1 VTGGLGK
8 ARLTGWLCAATLL
21 LAAGCA
27 SPPSAAP
34 VMPSSASEQVS
45 TGPWSGR
52 LSLQVDSEPPQG
64 FHAGFELLGNAQTG
78 ELRLYSPLGSAL
90 ASAQWD
96 AGSALLLRGDE
107 RRSYPDI
114 ESLTAA
120 LTGAALPVAT
130 LFEWLQGRAVE
141 PPGWSVEL
149 GQADG
154 RVRARRLEP
163 APTATLRLI
172 LDRPQP

>member
-1 VTGGLGK
+1 MSGGLDKGRF
-8 ARLTGWLCAATLL
+8 AGWLCPVILL

-27 SPPSAAP
+27 SPPSAHP
-34 VMPSSASEQVS
+34 PTASTTEQAS

-78 ELRLYSPLGSAL
+78 ELRLFSPLGQAL

-96 AGSALLLRGDE
+96 GGSALLLRGEE
-107 RRSYPDI
+107 RHAYPDLAA
-114 ESLTAA
+114 LTAA
-120 LTGAALPVAT
+120 LTGATLPVTT
-130 LFEWLQGRAVE
+130 LFDWLQGRASAV
-141 PPGWSVEL
+141 PGWSVEL
-149 GQADG
+149 GPTDG
-154 RVRARRLEP
+154 RIRARRLEP

>member
-1 VTGGLGK
+1 MT
-8 ARLTGWLCAATLL
+8 T
-21 LAAGCA
+21 
-27 SPPSAAP
+27 
-34 VMPSSASEQVS
+34 SASQQVS
-45 TGPWSGR
+45 TGSWSGR

-120 LTGAALPVAT
+120 LTGTALPVAT
-130 LFEWLQGRAVE
+130 LFEWLQGRATEV
-141 PPGWSVEL
+141 PGWSVEL
-149 GQADG
+149 SQAGD

-163 APTATLRLI
+163 APSATLRLI

>member
-1 VTGGLGK
+1 MIGGLGK
-8 ARLTGWLCAATLL
+8 VRLSGWLCAATLL
-21 LAAGCA
+21 LTAGCA
-27 SPPSAAP
+27 SPPSATPLTA
-34 VMPSSASEQVS
+34 SATDQAS

-78 ELRLYSPLGSAL
+78 ELRLFSPLGSAL

-107 RRSYPDI
+107 RRAYPDI

-141 PPGWSVEL
+141 LPGWSVEL
-149 GQADG
+149 GPTDG

>member
-1 VTGGLGK
+1 MSGDLGK
-8 ARLTGWLCAATLL
+8 ARLTGWFCAATLL
-21 LAAGCA
+21 LVAGCA
-27 SPPSAAP
+27 SPPSATPMTA
-34 VMPSSASEQVS
+34 SASDQAS

-64 FHAGFELLGNAQTG
+64 FHAGFELLGNARTG

-90 ASAQWD
+90 ASAQWN

-107 RRSYPDI
+107 QRSYPDI

-120 LTGAALPVAT
+120 LTGAALPVTT

-141 PPGWSVEL
+141 VPGWTVEL
-149 GQADG
+149 DPSDG

-163 APTATLRLI
+163 APSATLRLM
-172 LDRPQP
+172 LDRTQP

>member
-1 VTGGLGK
+1 MTGRLGK
-8 ARLTGWLCAATLL
+8 AWFSGWLCVATLL

-27 SPPSAAP
+27 SPPSATP
-34 VMPSSASEQVS
+34 MTVSATDQTGS
-45 TGPWSGR
+45 GPWSGR

-107 RRSYPDI
+107 WHSYPDI

-130 LFEWLQGRAVE
+130 LFEWLQGRATEV
-141 PPGWSVEL
+141 PGWSVEL
-149 GQADG
+149 GPSDG

-163 APTATLRLI
+163 APSATLRLI

>member
-1 VTGGLGK
+1 MTGGLGK
-8 ARLTGWLCAATLL
+8 ARLAGWLCAATLL

-34 VMPSSASEQVS
+34 VTASTTDQAS

-78 ELRLYSPLGSAL
+78 ELRLFSPLGSAL

-107 RRSYPDI
+107 RRAYPDI

-141 PPGWSVEL
+141 LPGWSVEL
-149 GQADG
+149 GPADG

>member
-1 VTGGLGK
+1 MTGG
-8 ARLTGWLCAATLL
+8 LTGWLCAATLL

>member
-1 VTGGLGK
+1 MTGGLGK
-8 ARLTGWLCAATLL
+8 AWLLGWLCMATLL

-34 VMPSSASEQVS
+34 LTASATEQTS
-45 TGPWSGR
+45 GGPFSGR

-96 AGSALLLRGDE
+96 AGSALLLRGGE

>member
-1 VTGGLGK
+1 MTGGLGK

>member
-1 VTGGLGK
+1 MSDDLGK
-8 ARLTGWLCAATLL
+8 AWLAGWVCAATLL
-21 LAAGCA
+21 LVAGCA
-27 SPPSAAP
+27 SPPSATPMTA
-34 VMPSSASEQVS
+34 SASDQAS

-64 FHAGFELLGNAQTG
+64 FHAGFELLGNARTG

-90 ASAQWD
+90 ASAQWN

-107 RRSYPDI
+107 QRSYPDI

-120 LTGAALPVAT
+120 LTGAALPVTT

-141 PPGWSVEL
+141 VPGWTVEL
-149 GQADG
+149 DPSDG

-163 APTATLRLI
+163 APSATLRLM
-172 LDRPQP
+172 LDRTQP

>member
-1 VTGGLGK
+1 MSNGLGK
-8 ARLTGWLCAATLL
+8 AWLPGWCCVATLL
-21 LAAGCA
+21 LITGCA
-27 SPPSAAP
+27 SPPSIIAVTAGN
-34 VMPSSASEQVS
+34 SQQVS

-64 FHAGFELLGNAQTG
+64 FHAGFELLGNAQAG

-90 ASAQWD
+90 ASARWD

-107 RRSYPDI
+107 RRSYPDVG
-114 ESLTAA
+114 SLTAA

-130 LFEWLQGRAVE
+130 LFDWLQGRAVE
-141 PPGWSVEL
+141 PPGWNVEL